1 MPVDASSSA
10 PASLQEPLSKNPRS
24 RLQRPT
30 IPNMGSSGGCPRD
43 GHGPVS
49 SAPRQHCTAF
59 LRGRAV
65 CVCVARRWRARR
77 REPRWRV
84 RVCVREIYELEKG
97 GKPIIELRAAYH
109 SHYCVEE
116 SHEMQDTPT
125 SSPGKPESETSTPAA
140 HGGPSGLGKR

>member
-1 MPVDASSSA
+1 
-10 PASLQEPLSKNPRS
+10 
-24 RLQRPT
+24 
-30 IPNMGSSGGCPRD
+30 MGSSGGCPRD

-65 CVCVARRWRARR
+65 CVCVARQ
-77 REPRWRV
+77 WRV

-125 SSPGKPESETSTPAA
+125 SEAQAGPQGSRSETSTLAA